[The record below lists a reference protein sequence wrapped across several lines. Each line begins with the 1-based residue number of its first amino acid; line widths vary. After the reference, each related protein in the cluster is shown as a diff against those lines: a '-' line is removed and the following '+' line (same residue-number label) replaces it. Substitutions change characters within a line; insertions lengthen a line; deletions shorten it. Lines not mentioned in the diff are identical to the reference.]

1 MLSSGHNPN
10 FDSASAT
17 DLKVHLPYMT
27 KPKPSARQGASL
39 SSVFIETLVLENKII
54 GYTLSVIFLTSYSC
68 LCTSSLHYHP
78 HLFIQ

>member
-1 MLSSGHNPN
+1 MVSSGHNPN

-39 SSVFIETLVLENKII
+39 TSVFIETLLLENKII
-54 GYTLSVIFLTSYSC
+54 GPV
-68 LCTSSLHYHP
+68 
-78 HLFIQ
+78 HLVCYLPY